1 MVCDVVSRVDP
12 DFNVHGHVKVEVR
25 NIDGS
30 LAQCEEH
37 DNYVSPFVYG
47 ALRKATNSRFM
58 QLKHVSST
66 STTVTTDLANIAGS
80 IYMAKGLNT
89 GLTLTDYSGAANER
103 ERVIHGNALA
113 YGGYGASSSA
123 TDKGSFN
130 PGESYQRANSQRFVY
145 DFATTQA
152 NGSFQSVYT
161 TMQSRDFDYRYQSGL
176 LHTDGRNNSGIVN
189 DGRTLIYG
197 TDTGV
202 NIMNVEE
209 FINWVQGNPSIYTSH
224 ALRHFGSNSR
234 IAFRQ
239 GELWWASQGQRVY
252 HAPLSDLASYTVVD
266 TDNRVYSICWHPK
279 RDTFFTVEQV
289 TVEQASVT
297 YKLVESSTAF
307 AQLRTFTIPDTPSGN
322 TNLTALPEEDSIII
336 GGRVFDI
343 DDNANMLQ
351 PRQKWFNSS
360 GYETGS
366 HGCFIGDFMLDNYYI
381 GLDLGTQYFSRA
393 RLDNP
398 VTKNSRQTM
407 KITYDFT
414 MPPIEWDE

>member
-12 DFNVHGHVKVEVR
+12 DFKVRGHVKVEVR

-47 ALRKATNSRFM
+47 ALRKVTNSRFM
-58 QLKHVSST
+58 QLAHVD
-66 STTVTTDLANIAGS
+66 TTGTRVTTDLASIGG
-80 IYMAKGLNT
+80 IYMMEGLNT
-89 GLTLTDYSGAANER
+89 GLTLTDYAGVANER

-113 YGGYGASSSA
+113 YGGYGASSSSN
-123 TDKGSFN
+123 DKGSFN

-145 DFATTQA
+145 DFATNQA

-161 TMQSRDFDYRYQSGL
+161 TMQSYDFDYLYSSPL
-176 LHTDGRNNSGIVN
+176 LYKDVPSSRGIVN
-189 DGRTLIYG
+189 DGKTLIYQNEG
-197 TDTGV
+197 GV
-202 NIMNVEE
+202 TVIAVDE
-209 FINWVQGNPSIYTSH
+209 FINWFQGGTPIYTDHS
-224 ALRHFGSNSR
+224 LSEFTTYSR
-234 IAFRQ
+234 IAFRH
-239 GELWWASQGQRVY
+239 GELWWSADFESYVF
-252 HAPLSDLASYTVVD
+252 HAPLSDLTNPTKV
-266 TDNRVYSICWHPK
+266 TTGNRVDSICWHPK
-279 RDTFFTVEQV
+279 RDTFFTIENVSG
-289 TVEQASVT
+289 TD
-297 YKLVESSTAF
+297 KLVERSTGF
-307 AQLRTFTIPDTPSGN
+307 AQLRTFTIPSTPTSGQD
-322 TNLTALPEEDSIII
+322 LTALPEEDSIIVC
-336 GGRVFDI
+336 GRVFDI
-343 DDNANMLQ
+343 DDNGNTLQ

-360 GYETGS
+360 GMRDS
-366 HGCFIGDFMLDNYYI
+366 FHGCFMGDFLLDNKYL

>member
-1 MVCDVVSRVDP
+1 MAVDFVSRVDP
-12 DFNVHGHVKVEVR
+12 DFKVCGHVKVEVR
-25 NIDGS
+25 NNDGS

-47 ALRKATNSRFM
+47 ALRKVTNSRFM
-58 QLKHVSST
+58 QLAHVSST
-66 STTVTTDLANIAGS
+66 STTVTTDIAGMVGS
-80 IYMAKGLNT
+80 IYMSKGLNT
-89 GLTLTDYSGAANER
+89 GLTLTDYAGVANER

-123 TDKGSFN
+123 NDKGSFN
-130 PGESYQRANSQRFVY
+130 PAESYQKANSQRFVY

-161 TMQSRDFDYRYQSGL
+161 TMQSRDFDYIYSVGL
-176 LHTDGRNNSGIVN
+176 LSGGMTIGNCIVN
-189 DGRTLIYG
+189 DGKTLIYSY
-197 TDTGV
+197 DTGV
-202 NIMNVEE
+202 TVITVDE
-209 FINWVQGNPSIYTSH
+209 FINWLQGGTPVFTDHPLSEFSN
-224 ALRHFGSNSR
+224 NSR
-234 IAFRQ
+234 IALRR
-239 GELWWASQGQRVY
+239 GELWWAPSYERYVY
-252 HAPLSDLASYTVVD
+252 HAPLSDLANPTKVT
-266 TDNRVYSICWHPK
+266 TDNDVYSICWHPK
-279 RDTFFTVEQV
+279 RDTFFTLENVSG
-289 TVEQASVT
+289 TR
-297 YKLVESSTAF
+297 KLVERSTAF

-322 TNLTALPEEDSIII
+322 TDLTALPEEDSIII

-343 DDNANMLQ
+343 DDNANVLES
-351 PRQKWFNSS
+351 RQKWF
-360 GYETGS
+360 GS
-366 HGCFIGDFMLDNYYI
+366 HGTASSTFHGCFMGDFLLDNYYL

>member
-12 DFNVHGHVKVEVR
+12 DFKVHGHVKVEVR

-47 ALRKATNSRFM
+47 ALRKVTNSRFM
-58 QLKHVSST
+58 QLTHVSST
-66 STTVTTDLANIAGS
+66 STTVTTDLANISDS
-80 IYMAKGLNT
+80 IYMRYGLNT
-89 GLTLTDYSGAANER
+89 GLTLTDYAGVANER

-113 YGGYGASSSA
+113 FGGYGASSSA
-123 TDKGSFN
+123 KDKGSFN
-130 PGESYQRANSQRFVY
+130 TGESYQRANSQRFVY
-145 DFATTQA
+145 DFTTNQA

-161 TMQSRDFDYRYQSGL
+161 TKQSSDFDYVYSSGL
-176 LHTDGRNNSGIVN
+176 LFQSDERNNSGIVN

-202 NIMNVEE
+202 NIMTVDE
-209 FINWVQGNPSIYTSH
+209 FINWLQGGAPIYTDHPLSEFS
-224 ALRHFGSNSR
+224 ANSR
-234 IAFRQ
+234 VAFRR
-239 GELWWASQGQRVY
+239 GELWWAPYFRNYVF
-252 HAPLSDLASYTVVD
+252 HAPLSDLTNPTRVT
-266 TDNRVYSICWHPK
+266 TDNVVSSICWHPK

-289 TVEQASVT
+289 SGT
-297 YKLVESSTAF
+297 YKLVERSTAF
-307 AQLRTFTIPDTPSGN
+307 AQLRTFTIPDTPSTN
-322 TNLTALPEEDSIII
+322 TDLTALPEEDSIII

-343 DDNANMLQ
+343 DDNANVLQ
-351 PRQKWFNSS
+351 PRQKWL
-360 GYETGS
+360 GS
-366 HGCFIGDFMLDNYYI
+366 YGTAYSTFHGCFMGDFLLDNYYL

-414 MPPIEWDE
+414 MPPIGWDE

>member
-37 DNYVSPFVYG
+37 DNYVSPVVYG
-47 ALRKATNSRFM
+47 ALRKVTNSRFM
-58 QLKHVSST
+58 QLAHVDATGT
-66 STTVTTDLANIAGS
+66 SVTTDLANIGG
-80 IYMAKGLNT
+80 IYMSKGLNT
-89 GLTLTDYSGAANER
+89 GLTLTDYAGVANER

-123 TDKGSFN
+123 ADKGSFN
-130 PGESYQRANSQRFVY
+130 PTESYQKANSQRFVY
-145 DFATTQA
+145 DFTTNQA

-161 TMQSRDFDYRYQSGL
+161 TMQSDKFDYIYSAGL
-176 LHTDGRNNSGIVN
+176 LYKNVDFSKGIVN
-189 DGRTLIYG
+189 DGKTLIYQYAG
-197 TDTGV
+197 GVTFVTIDEFVNWLQGSAAIFTDHPLR
-202 NIMNVEE
+202 E
-209 FINWVQGNPSIYTSH
+209 FSDFSRI
-224 ALRHFGSNSR
+224 ALRH
-234 IAFRQ
+234 
-239 GELWWASQGQRVY
+239 GELWWTCGNSYVY
-252 HAPLSDLASYTVVD
+252 HAPLSDLANPTMVTTGNIVS
-266 TDNRVYSICWHPK
+266 SICWHPK
-279 RDTFFTVEQV
+279 RDTFFTVENVSGTQ
-289 TVEQASVT
+289 
-297 YKLVESSTAF
+297 KLVERSTGF
-307 AQLRTFTIPDTPSGN
+307 AQLRTFAIPSTPTPVASGGD
-322 TNLTALPEEDSIII
+322 LTALPEEDSIIVC
-336 GGRVFDI
+336 GRVFDI

-360 GYETGS
+360 GRKGS
-366 HGCFIGDFMLDNYYI
+366 FHGCFMSDFLLDNYFL

-398 VTKNSRQTM
+398 VVKNSRQTM